1 MTARAASP
9 QPRRSALEPRPVR
22 RVCTPMEQAANWI
35 APIAT
40 TIAAIMVA
48 ANLGSKITGYGFIIF
63 SMGAI
68 GWIGVGYFTH
78 QPNLLW
84 QNAFLLAVNLIGV
97 WRWLGL
103 RARYDKAAAAATEA
117 TA

>member
-1 MTARAASP
+1 
-9 QPRRSALEPRPVR
+9 
-22 RVCTPMEQAANWI
+22 MEQAANWF

-48 ANLGSKITGYGFIIF
+48 ANLGTKITGYGFIVF
-63 SMGAI
+63 SVGAI
-68 GWIGVGYFTH
+68 GWIAIGYFTH

-84 QNAFLLAVNLIGV
+84 QTAFLLLVNLVGV

-103 RARYDKAAAAATEA
+103 RARYDKAADAATQA